1 MAKKCIKNLVFAIV
15 ELFILILIEA
25 QANDTFFNPPSL
37 SSYYVHPSQLDKSYD
52 HSQSLIIKCIRD
64 KIKECHE
71 EITYI
76 EYRDCIFFKKKIVSR
91 FLSLSCLSIFL
102 G

>member
-25 QANDTFFNPPSL
+25 QAANTFFNPASL

-52 HSQSLIIKCIRD
+52 HSQSLIIKCIRE

-76 EYRDCIFFKKKIVSR
+76 EYRDCIKKKKK
-91 FLSLSCLSIFL
+91 LSVVFSLIHAYQFS
-102 G
+102 

>member
-25 QANDTFFNPPSL
+25 QANDTFFNPASL

-76 EYRDCIFFKKKIVSR
+76 EYRDCILKKKKIVSR